1 MPERLM
7 SGFLPISTS
16 FSEFSLTP
24 LWLLSRSILW
34 ITAGRALVE
43 SMHINFYCSLQQT
56 LPAGMVN
63 SKDILCRIEISSY
76 AFTVT
81 TRTTPKMSNGGWGE
95 EKKKNDN
102 LG

>member
-16 FSEFSLTP
+16 FSEYSLTP

-43 SMHINFYCSLQQT
+43 SMHIDFYCSLQQT

-63 SKDILCRIEISSY
+63 SKDILCRIEIFSY
-76 AFTVT
+76 AFAVA
-81 TRTTPKMSNGGWGE
+81 TRTTPKNEQWGVGG
-95 EKKKNDN
+95 KKKKE
-102 LG
+102 